1 MTTSSKILSVL
12 VSLLAFAVLIGWQ
25 FDIAFLKRPIPGLV
39 AMNPLTAIC
48 FILSAIAFIL
58 VFSQPTKKNSRIAN
72 ICLILVFL
80 VGFTVLADILFN
92 LHLGID
98 QIIFSDKLSKDLE
111 GNISNNL
118 APNTAF
124 AFVLYSSSLLSKNNS
139 IALSQYLQSIVLFIG
154 YAAILGYLYQV
165 ETYYGLLRH
174 LPMSIHTASFFVI
187 LSISFLLAT
196 SKEGVLKNITDSH
209 VGSMLSKIFFPFAL
223 LIPFILGLI
232 QLNIAWDSFLS
243 IEMTTTL
250 LVLNITIILI
260 LVIWFSINRI
270 TKDERQRELLEG
282 RYSIQ
287 KEQLERSQQLANIG
301 SWEWNIKN
309 NTITWSNELYKIYGL
324 DPFEDTAN
332 FKDADQFIHPDDKD
346 TVFELTIPAYQN
358 KQSFNI
364 TYRIIRKDGEVRIVQ
379 EIGEIITNEESIAEV
394 MYGIVRDIT
403 EQKIAEEKRMRLAAI
418 VDSSED
424 AIVGR
429 SISGIIE
436 SWNEGAEHIFGY
448 TAEEAIGKPID
459 MIIPSD
465 LAKEEDEI
473 IKKILQNI
481 PVKAFET
488 KRLHKDG
495 SLIPLAVTFSPIK
508 DLSGNIVG
516 ISKVSRDISEKL
528 KTIKALRLSESKT
541 KSLVE
546 NMTEGFAHCKIITN
560 ELGEAID
567 WIYIYANDAFEKQT
581 GISSKEVI
589 GKKLSEVLPG
599 ALEALGDRM
608 KKYGNVALTG
618 KSDFYVNYSK
628 PFNRWYEVNI
638 YSPSKGEFAV
648 IFTDVTERHE
658 REKEIQR
665 LNEEFQE
672 KIGSIQEF
680 EERNNQILEGLL
692 QITQLDLSQRIE
704 ITDKGD
710 ELDAIALGINTLA
723 EELASYK
730 EEIDAAYQQLQDQN
744 DELKEKQEELEANN
758 VELEEASVKL
768 KMQQDELESTN
779 EELEEQRQVIIDKNK
794 NLEKARQNIQEKADQ
809 LEQSSK
815 YKSEF
820 LANMSH
826 ELRSPLNS
834 ILILSNDLA
843 ENIQGNLSKEEIE
856 SASIIHNSGKELLHL
871 INDILDL
878 SKIEAGKMA
887 IMVEKVS
894 FSSLSGNIQDLFKR
908 SVEEKGL
915 KLVINID
922 QNLPN
927 FIKSDGQRIKQVINN
942 LVSNA
947 IKFTSEG
954 MITVNFSLNNDGFIE
969 IAVSDT
975 GIGIPASKLEMIFEA
990 FSQADGSTSRK
1001 YGGTGLG
1008 LAICNQLS
1016 ALLEGRMEVES
1027 KVDVGSTFKLI
1038 LPTELNELPENS
1050 AKTISTVT
1058 NNNLAANHIKE
1069 HITPTVNDSPKVLMI
1084 TGDEPFSQV
1093 LDKKARNLGFETFVS
1108 LSGMSGYHLAE
1119 NIIPDAIILDMVL
1132 PDIAGEEL
1140 ITLIKGNKYLKN
1152 IPIHIIS
1159 FSLKPHLEDSNGSDA
1174 VQYIS
1179 KPVSK
1184 QDLSDAF
1191 SRIEKLVRKKIN
1203 KLLIIEDHEPTRLM
1217 LNKVLA
1223 DDNIEILQAAT
1234 VKDSIK
1240 ILSEQQVDC
1249 IILDLLLPDGIGSD
1263 IINEMRQVPGY
1274 IIPPVIV
1281 YTGKDLNEEEVA
1293 RLNQWAA
1300 KVVAKDGRSRER
1312 LIDEVTLFLHHKK
1325 QKGGDK
1331 EDINLHIKGII
1342 NEDLVGKTALV
1353 VDDDMRNVFALS
1365 KALSDRGLNVL
1376 KASNGLKAIEALS
1389 EQIPDII
1396 LMDIMMPEMDG
1407 YEAMEKI
1414 RADKKYTN
1422 IPIIALTAKA
1432 MKNDREK
1439 CIEAGANDY
1448 LSKPVD
1454 IEQLVTLIRVWIN
1467 REK

>member
-1 MTTSSKILSVL
+1 MISLSKILSVL
-12 VSLLAFAVLIGWQ
+12 VGLLAFVVLIGWQ
-25 FDIAFLKRPIPGLV
+25 FDVAFLKRPIPGLV
-39 AMNPLTAIC
+39 AMNPLTGIC
-48 FILSAIAFIL
+48 FILSALASVL
-58 VFSQPTKKNSRIAN
+58 VFSEGTKKNIWGAN

-80 VGFTVLADILFN
+80 VGATVLVDLLFN
-92 LHLGID
+92 LDLGID
-98 QIIFSDKLSKDLE
+98 KIIFSDKLSKDLE

-124 AFVLYSSSLLSKNNS
+124 AFVLYSLSLLSKNNNV
-139 IALSQYLQSIVLFIG
+139 ALSQYLQSVVLLIG

-165 ETYYGLLRH
+165 DVYYGLLRH
-174 LPMSIHTASFFVI
+174 LPMSIHTASFFVV

-196 SKEGVLKNITDSH
+196 SNEGVLKNITDSH
-209 VGSMLSKIFFPFAL
+209 VGSTLSKIFFPFAL
-223 LIPFILGLI
+223 LIPFTLGLI

-260 LVIWFSINRI
+260 LVMWFSINRI
-270 TKDERQRELLEG
+270 TKDESQREILEG
-282 RYSIQ
+282 RYRIQ

-301 SWEWNIKN
+301 SWEWDLEH

-324 DPFEDTAN
+324 DPFADRAD
-332 FKDADQFIHPDDKD
+332 FKGADQFIHPDDKD
-346 TVFELTIPAYQN
+346 AVFRLTVPAYKD
-358 KQSFNI
+358 KQPFNL
-364 TYRIIRKDGEVRIVQ
+364 TYRVIRKDGEVRIVQ
-379 EIGEIITNEESIAEV
+379 EIGEVITNEEGIAEV
-394 MYGIVRDIT
+394 MYGIIRDIT
-403 EQKIAEEKRMRLAAI
+403 DQKIAEEKQMRLAAI

-429 SISGIIE
+429 SIDGIIE
-436 SWNEGAEHIFGY
+436 SWNDGAEHIFGF
-448 TAEEAIGKPID
+448 TAKEAVGKSIN
-459 MIIPSD
+459 MIIPED
-465 LAKEEDEI
+465 LIEEEDEI

-488 KRLHKDG
+488 KRLHKNG
-495 SLIPLAVTFSPIK
+495 SLIPIAVTFSPIK
-508 DLSGNIVG
+508 DATGNIIGV
-516 ISKVSRDISEKL
+516 SKVSRDISKRHKNEAE
-528 KTIKALRLSESKT
+528 IKRL
-541 KSLVE
+541 
-546 NMTEGFAHCKIITN
+546 NQ
-560 ELGEAID
+560 
-567 WIYIYANDAFEKQT
+567 AFE
-581 GISSKEVI
+581 
-589 GKKLSEVLPG
+589 
-599 ALEALGDRM
+599 
-608 KKYGNVALTG
+608 
-618 KSDFYVNYSK
+618 
-628 PFNRWYEVNI
+628 
-638 YSPSKGEFAV
+638 
-648 IFTDVTERHE
+648 
-658 REKEIQR
+658 
-665 LNEEFQE
+665 E
-672 KIGSIQEF
+672 KIGSIKEF

-723 EELASYK
+723 EELANYK
-730 EEIDAAYQQLQDQN
+730 HEIDVAYQQLQDQN
-744 DELKEKQEELEANN
+744 DELKEKQEELESNN

-779 EELEEQRQVIIDKNK
+779 EELEEQRQVIIEKNK
-794 NLEKARQNIQEKADQ
+794 NLEKVRQKIQEKADQ

-856 SASIIHNSGKELLHL
+856 SASIIYNSGKELLNL

-887 IMVEKVS
+887 IMVEKVF

-908 SVEEKGL
+908 SAEEKGL
-915 KLVINID
+915 ELLINID
-922 QNLPN
+922 KDLPD
-927 FIKSDGQRIKQVINN
+927 FIKSDGQRIRQIINN

-954 MITVNFSLNNDGFIE
+954 TITINFSLNRDGLVE
-969 IAVSDT
+969 IAVTDT
-975 GIGIPASKLEMIFEA
+975 GIGIPTSKLEMIFEA

-1027 KVDVGSTFKLI
+1027 RIDEGSTFKLI
-1038 LPTELNELPENS
+1038 LPAELSELPENS
-1050 AKTISTVT
+1050 VKNVSIVS
-1058 NNNLAANHIKE
+1058 NNNATANHIKE
-1069 HITPTVNDSPKVLMI
+1069 HITPTTNNSPKVLMI
-1084 TGDEPFSQV
+1084 TGDEAFSQV

-1119 NIIPDAIILDMVL
+1119 NIIPDAIILDMIL
-1132 PDIAGEEL
+1132 PDISGEEL
-1140 ITLIKGNKYLKN
+1140 INLIKDNKDLKN

-1159 FSLKPHLEDSNGSDA
+1159 FSSKPHLAGSNESDA
-1174 VQYIS
+1174 VQYIT

-1191 SRIEKLVRKKIN
+1191 NKIENLVRKKIS
-1203 KLLIIEDHEPTRLM
+1203 KLLIIEDHEPTRLV

-1223 DDNIEILQAAT
+1223 NDDIEVLEAAT
-1234 VKDSIK
+1234 VKESIN
-1240 ILSEQQVDC
+1240 ILSEEEVDC
-1249 IILDLLLPDGIGSD
+1249 IILDLMLPDGIGSD
-1263 IINEMRQVPGY
+1263 IIDEMKQVPGY

-1293 RLNQWAA
+1293 KLNQWAA
-1300 KVVAKDGRSRER
+1300 KVVAKDGRSKER

-1325 QKGGDK
+1325 QKEGDK
-1331 EDINLHIKGII
+1331 EDVNLHIKGII
-1342 NEDLVGKTALV
+1342 NEELVGKTALV

-1376 KASNGLKAIEALS
+1376 KASNGLKAIETLS
-1389 EQIPDII
+1389 EQIPDIV

-1407 YEAMEKI
+1407 YEAMRKI
-1414 RADKKYTN
+1414 RAEKKYEN